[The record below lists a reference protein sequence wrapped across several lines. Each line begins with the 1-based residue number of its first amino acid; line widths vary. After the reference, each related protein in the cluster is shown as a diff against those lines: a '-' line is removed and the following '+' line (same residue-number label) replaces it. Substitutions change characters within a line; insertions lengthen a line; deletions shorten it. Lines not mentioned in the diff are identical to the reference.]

1 MDKDGLRQ
9 QQATKGSAASA
20 FSYLQFMSYALA
32 IEKWDLAA
40 SSSSVHPTLSHVIF
54 LTYQTMEKA
63 RPIHIHWG
71 GRK

>member
-63 RPIHIHWG
+63 RPIHIRWG